1 MENIKL
7 NIRALAALK
16 KISIPELAKQAGI
29 DPAHLANVSVGRAT
43 FTARDLAKLLFFFN
57 PGNNPDGLTAD
68 KIDVENP

>member
-1 MENIKL
+1 MENIRL

-43 FTARDLAKLLFFFN
+43 FTARDLAKLLYLFN
-57 PGNNPDGLTAD
+57 PTNSPDGLTAD
-68 KIDVENP
+68 KIDIENP

>member
-1 MENIKL
+1 MENVKL

-16 KISIPELAKQAGI
+16 KISIHELAKQAGI